1 VHRGD
6 ELAVAQQHVAVG
18 FIPGQP
24 VQLGKRDSALA
35 VRAVDL
41 DHDVERGQRHGHVRE
56 VGRHTVFGGAE
67 DGVVA
72 AVPVDR

>member
-1 VHRGD
+1 
-6 ELAVAQQHVAVG
+6 
-18 FIPGQP
+18 
-24 VQLGKRDSALA
+24 
-35 VRAVDL
+35 VDL

-72 AVPVDR
+72 VVPVDR